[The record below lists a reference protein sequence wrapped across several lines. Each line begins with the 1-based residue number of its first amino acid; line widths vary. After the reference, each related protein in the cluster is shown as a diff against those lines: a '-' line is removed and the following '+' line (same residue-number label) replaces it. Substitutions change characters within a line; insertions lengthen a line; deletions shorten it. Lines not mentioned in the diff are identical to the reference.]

1 MVIPSARVELG
12 DLGQLRRPLR
22 VDEADRLEVEHDR
35 VNRWLGRVHDLPDPV
50 VERVRGGEEEPAVMP
65 EHRDPGERLVA
76 RVLVEPAEDPG
87 PLLAPEQRRCRRG
100 RHVDE
105 PEERQGDADHD
116 AGEHA
121 GREHAQHRDIATQKS
136 NRFTR

>member
-1 MVIPSARVELG
+1 MHVVGADQLDHALALEHLPHDRLHACEAHGDPVGSRQLG

-65 EHRDPGERLVA
+65 EHRDPRERLVA
-76 RVLVEPAEDPG
+76 RVIVELAEDPG
-87 PLLAPEQRRCRRG
+87 PGSRPSSG
-100 RHVDE
+100 V
-105 PEERQGDADHD
+105 
-116 AGEHA
+116 AGA
-121 GREHAQHRDIATQKS
+121 VAT
-136 NRFTR
+136 